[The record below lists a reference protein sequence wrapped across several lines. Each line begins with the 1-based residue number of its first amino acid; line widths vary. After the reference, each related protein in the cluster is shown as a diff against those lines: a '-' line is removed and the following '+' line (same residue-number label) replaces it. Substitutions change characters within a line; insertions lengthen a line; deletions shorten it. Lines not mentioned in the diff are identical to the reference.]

1 VTRVRYQIQ
10 TASPIDF
17 KAESAKLAEMIKQYD
32 MNSDSL
38 FV

>member
-1 VTRVRYQIQ
+1 MNVAPVDY
-10 TASPIDF
+10 

-32 MNSDSL
+32 MESDSL

>member
-1 VTRVRYQIQ
+1 MGT
-10 TASPIDF
+10 SPIDF

-32 MNSDSL
+32 VNSDSL